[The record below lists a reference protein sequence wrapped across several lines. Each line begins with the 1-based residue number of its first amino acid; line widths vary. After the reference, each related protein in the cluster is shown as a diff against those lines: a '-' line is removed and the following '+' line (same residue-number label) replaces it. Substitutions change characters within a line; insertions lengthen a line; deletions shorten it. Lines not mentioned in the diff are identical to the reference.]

1 MTTFRTHPIA
11 LRIPANSSRT
21 VISVTSSGTIPESGA
36 FGKMTLKKLKI
47 AAAIYDFIDA
57 RLQKENPEK
66 GRG

>member
-1 MTTFRTHPIA
+1 MT
-11 LRIPANSSRT
+11 SQ
-21 VISVTSSGTIPESGA
+21 
-36 FGKMTLKKLKI
+36 KLKI